1 MLELPPA
8 DADADADADAIADAA
23 ADAEA
28 DRFFRLPVCW
38 SMIMIIMISGW
49 FGI

>member
-1 MLELPPA
+1 MLPPAEA
-8 DADADADADAIADAA
+8 DADAAAA
-23 ADAEA
+23 ADAADDAEA
-28 DRFFRLPVCW
+28 ARFFRLPVCW

>member
-8 DADADADADAIADAA
+8 DADAEAAAGAGAD

-28 DRFFRLPVCW
+28 DRFVRLPVCW